1 MYGKGHGTGQR
12 QRSGGN
18 GIEHIADGVLRIG
31 ERRIQIAVTGLHRHG
46 QDNRACIGEA
56 SLQVADSRAA
66 CGRSALECKRAHG
79 VACFVQQLG

>member
-31 ERRIQIAVTGLHRHG
+31 KRCIQAAVTGLHRHG
-46 QDNRACIGEA
+46 QDNRACIGKA

-66 CGRSALECKRAHG
+66 CGRSALECKRAYG
-79 VACFVQQLG
+79 VSCFVQQLG